1 MTRNANHK
9 ESKMDDINTTLLIA
23 ALEAEGIV
31 EPCDELNC
39 HPLDWCEV
47 TGVDLCEE
55 IWPDMHEV

>member
-1 MTRNANHK
+1 
-9 ESKMDDINTTLLIA
+9 MDDINTTLLIA